1 MAFNKV
7 ILVGNLTEEPQLKAT
22 PSGVAVVSFRIAV
35 GRRFKS
41 EGQPEADFITI
52 VAWRNTAEFVSRHFG
67 KGDSIL
73 VCGQLQ
79 QRSYT
84 DKEGIKRSV
93 LEVVADEV
101 SFAGYKKDGQRE
113 SSAAAV
119 QSNAPQV
126 QAQANE
132 GNLEEVGAEDDLPF

>member
-35 GRRFKS
+35 SRKFKS
-41 EGQPEADFITI
+41 EGQPEADFFTI
-52 VAWRNTAEFVSRHFG
+52 VAWRNTAEFIGRNFR
-67 KGDSIL
+67 KGDTIL

-79 QRSYT
+79 QRMYE

-93 LEVVADEV
+93 VEVVADEV
-101 SFAGYKKDGQRE
+101 SFAGYKKPSEGGN
-113 SSAAAV
+113 AV
-119 QSNAPQV
+119 PNAPQA
-126 QAQANE
+126 QAQAVADANF
-132 GNLEEVGAEDDLPF
+132 EELGTGDDLPF

>member
-7 ILVGNLTEEPQLKAT
+7 ILVGNLTEDPQIKAT

-35 GRRFKS
+35 GRRFKT
-41 EGQPEADFITI
+41 EGQPDADYFTI
-52 VAWRNTAEFVSRHFG
+52 VAWRNTAEFIGKHFG

-79 QRSYT
+79 QRMYT

-93 LEVVADEV
+93 VEVAADEV
-101 SFAGYKKDGQRE
+101 SFAGYRKPSEGGN
-113 SSAAAV
+113 AV
-119 QSNAPQV
+119 PKA
-126 QAQANE
+126 AQAE
-132 GNLEEVGAEDDLPF
+132 AVADVNLEELGTGDDLPF

>member
-7 ILVGNLTEEPQLKAT
+7 ILVGNLVEEPQLKTT
-22 PSGVAVVSFRIAV
+22 PSGVSVVSFRIAV

-41 EGQPEADFITI
+41 EGQPDADFVTI
-52 VAWRNTAEFVSRHFG
+52 VAWRSTAEFICKYFT
-67 KGDSIL
+67 KGNSIL

-79 QRSYT
+79 QRGYT

-101 SFAGYKKDGQRE
+101 SFAGFKPEGKSE
-113 SSAAAV
+113 NTIPN
-119 QSNAPQV
+119 NAPQTQTDV
-126 QAQANE
+126 
-132 GNLEEVGAEDDLPF
+132 GHFEEIGKEDDLPF

>member
-7 ILVGNLTEEPQLKAT
+7 ILVGNLTEDPQIKAT

-35 GRRFKS
+35 GRRFKT
-41 EGQPEADFITI
+41 EGQPDADYFTI
-52 VAWRNTAEFVSRHFG
+52 VAWRNTAEFIGKHFG

-79 QRSYT
+79 QRMYT

-93 LEVVADEV
+93 VEVAADEV
-101 SFAGYKKDGQRE
+101 SFAGYRKPSG
-113 SSAAAV
+113 SGNAV
-119 QSNAPQV
+119 PVAPQEV
-126 QAQANE
+126 E
-132 GNLEEVGAEDDLPF
+132 GDFVEVGTGDDLPF

>member
-41 EGQPEADFITI
+41 EGQPEADFFTI
-52 VAWRNTAEFVSRHFG
+52 VAWRNTAEFIGRNFT

-73 VCGQLQ
+73 ICGQLQ
-79 QRSYT
+79 QRMYT
-84 DKEGIKRSV
+84 DKDGAKRSV
-93 LEVVADEV
+93 VEVVADEV

-113 SSAAAV
+113 SSAP
-119 QSNAPQV
+119 SNAPQV
-126 QAQANE
+126 QAQAVTDANF
-132 GNLEEVGAEDDLPF
+132 EEVGSEDDLPF

>member
-35 GRRFKS
+35 SRKFKS
-41 EGQPEADFITI
+41 EGQPEADFFTI
-52 VAWRNTAEFVSRHFG
+52 VAWRNTAEFIGKHFR

-79 QRSYT
+79 QRMYT

-93 LEVVADEV
+93 VEVVADEA
-101 SFAGYKKDGQRE
+101 SFAGYKKPSEGGN
-113 SSAAAV
+113 AV
-119 QSNAPQV
+119 PNAPQV
-126 QAQANE
+126 QAQAVTDANF
-132 GNLEEVGAEDDLPF
+132 EEVGSEDDLPF

>member
-7 ILVGNLTEEPQLKAT
+7 ILMGNLTEDPQIKAT
-22 PSGVAVVSFRIAV
+22 PSGVSVTSFRIAV

-52 VAWRNTAEFVSRHFG
+52 VAWRATAEFIGRHFK

-79 QRSYT
+79 QRMYT

-101 SFAGYKKDGQRE
+101 SFAGYKNKSEGG
-113 SSAAAV
+113 
-119 QSNAPQV
+119 NAPQSV
-126 QAQANE
+126 PQSNQ
-132 GNLEEVGAEDDLPF
+132 GDFEEIGTDDSLPF